1 MQPSDTITDNVIA
14 APSAAGSRQCFV
26 IYCHDGSYWGLAYGE
41 RHRDIELDM
50 VMIWTHQVG
59 YARTYEA
66 VTGARRKSAEEVAAE
81 VAKWQAAADSAL
93 AARAR
98 A

>member
-1 MQPSDTITDNVIA
+1 MTSSVTDNAIA
-14 APSAAGSRQCFV
+14 APPAAVSRQCFV

-41 RHRDIELDM
+41 RHRDIELEA

-66 VTGARRKSAEEVAAE
+66 VTGAPRKSAEEVAAE
-81 VAKWQAAADSAL
+81 VAKWQDAAERSL
-93 AARAR
+93 AARAQ